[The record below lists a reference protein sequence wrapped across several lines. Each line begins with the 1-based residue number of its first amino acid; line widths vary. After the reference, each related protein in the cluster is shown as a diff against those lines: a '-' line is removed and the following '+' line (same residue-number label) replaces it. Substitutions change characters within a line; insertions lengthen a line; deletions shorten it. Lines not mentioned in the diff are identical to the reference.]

1 MSLVDDL
8 MFRTKLQVVKALV
21 QPGRTL
27 DVGCGDQRFTKYLPD
42 PIGVDKYH
50 ECDHIY
56 AKPDIWMDACD
67 LKFPGNS
74 FDNVTYFD
82 VLEHIPEADVAVKEA
97 WRVLKPNGILAI
109 TDPNDPMLFWA
120 RLLCLRPA
128 QAFRGRRT
136 PHRETEDSPGHIHQ
150 FNKDK
155 LVELTAPLFKLEKV
169 IHRIIFTGY
178 RFRKCADVMS

>member
-1 MSLVDDL
+1 MIDEL
-8 MFRTKLQVVKALV
+8 MFAIKLDVIKKLV
-21 QPGRTL
+21 QPGKSL
-27 DVGCGDQRFTKYLPD
+27 DVGCGDKKFTRYLPD

-50 ECDHIY
+50 ECDHIR
-56 AKPDIWMDACD
+56 ATPDIWMDACD
-67 LKFPGNS
+67 LKFP
-74 FDNVTYFD
+74 DNTFSNICFFD
-82 VLEHIPEADVAVKEA
+82 VLEHVLEADVAVKEA

-120 RLLCLRPA
+120 RLFCLRPA

-136 PHRETEDSPGHIHQ
+136 PRRESEDSPGHIHQ

-169 IHRIIFTGY
+169 MHQVIFIGY